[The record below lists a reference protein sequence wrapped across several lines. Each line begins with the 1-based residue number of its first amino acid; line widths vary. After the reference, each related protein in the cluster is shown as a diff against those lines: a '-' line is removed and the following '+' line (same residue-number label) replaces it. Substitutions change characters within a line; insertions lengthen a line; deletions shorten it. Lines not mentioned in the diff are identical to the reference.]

1 MGRECYETGEMQNQG
16 TLSPACVISDKIH
29 SPSRLSHVE
38 LCFPFSTL
46 HYIDVLVYLLLWKH
60 CFSTIILML
69 TFFLLEGRGVS
80 ALDLVT
86 ILAIFANLV
95 LTRSE
100 PCRATPYSL
109 PCHLVAVLS

>member
-1 MGRECYETGEMQNQG
+1 MEALFFYYH
-16 TLSPACVISDKIH
+16 PHAD
-29 SPSRLSHVE
+29 
-38 LCFPFSTL
+38 
-46 HYIDVLVYLLLWKH
+46 LL
-60 CFSTIILML
+60 FV
-69 TFFLLEGRGVS
+69 GGGGVS